1 MGTAAIVCNVVLF
14 AITGVV
20 LLTEGMPEASHF
32 VVLTVLMLLVPLL
45 TAVVLVRERLASPAV
60 TLVNRVAVLCNLVLL
75 GASGWEAVAQYP
87 YPEGNSVIPF
97 ALLAVCTP
105 ILSLMALLGGGKTA
119 MRRERRT
126 AAGGE

>member
-1 MGTAAIVCNVVLF
+1 
-14 AITGVV
+14 
-20 LLTEGMPEASHF
+20 MPGASHF
-32 VVLTVLMLLVPLL
+32 VVLTLLMLLVPLL